1 MGVAY
6 RALVIGARIGGGV
19 VPADVLHHGHLLRRL
34 PLLLRLCAHSLAG
47 LRRGGSTTN
56 GALMT
61 LACGRGTLPGNARTL
76 VCGIGSLIFNAGH
89 ALACLNAGAR
99 ILLPFAVCGA
109 AHVAA
114 LL

>member
-6 RALVIGARIGGGV
+6 RALVIGARVGGGV

-56 GALMT
+56 GALMR
-61 LACGRGTLPGNARTL
+61 LACGRGTL
-76 VCGIGSLIFNAGH
+76 VCGVRSLIFNAGH

-99 ILLPFAVCGA
+99 SLLPVAVCGA
-109 AHVAA
+109 AHGAA